1 MHAQRLVLAGTANDP
16 SGATVCR
23 QRDICP
29 PPAEPTH
36 QCRDARQ
43 RVYHGKE
50 VLYHEG
56 ESIDTTFLIRRGL
69 VKLLSYLP
77 SGRARIVRLHCGG
90 YLLGLEGVLERPFE
104 HTAVA
109 VSDVAVECVPLQ
121 RLMRLQWE
129 DPPALT
135 ALLYQWHDALTQ
147 ADKWI
152 AEFSTGEIKSR
163 VARLLQYLATFERD
177 RAVGTVGL
185 LTVGEIGEI
194 LGATPE
200 SVSRHLAAFKRQ
212 DILRREA
219 GFSSK
224 TYRLDVERVQQ
235 EARA

>member
-1 MHAQRLVLAGTANDP
+1 MPAQPATV
-16 SGATVCR
+16 SGASNEPNAPEACRRKYPGAHLTVMHLR
-23 QRDICP
+23 GTYKR
-29 PPAEPTH
+29 
-36 QCRDARQ
+36 
-43 RVYHGKE
+43 RVYEGKE
-50 VLYHEG
+50 SLYHEG
-56 ESIDTTFLIRRGL
+56 ETIDRVFVIRHGL

-77 SGRARIVRLHCGG
+77 NGRARIIRLHCGG
-90 YLLGLEGVLERPFE
+90 HVLGLEGVLGRHFE

-109 VSDVAVECVPLQ
+109 VNNVEVECVPLQ
-121 RLMRLQWE
+121 RILRLE
-129 DPPALT
+129 RDDPRVLT
-135 ALLYQWHDALTQ
+135 ALLYQWHDALAQ

-163 VARLLQYLATFERD
+163 VARLLQYLPSLDGGRTNA
-177 RAVGTVGL
+177 TVGL

-219 GFSSK
+219 GSSPN

-235 EARA
+235 EARV